1 MVMQRSEMGLGN
13 PIDMIYHIQPW
24 MILTLLPFAFAFEG
38 KMMNIAGSL
47 FSFLIYRIVPEGLD
61 LALTKHVFRY
71 ENVHDMLTTIMQV
84 LVGSLMAFFMEVTEY
99 LLVSLTSSLT
109 LSVSGIIKVN
119 VSIIQYPICIVRHF
133 L

>member
-1 MVMQRSEMGLGN
+1 M
-13 PIDMIYHIQPW
+13 
-24 MILTLLPFAFAFEG
+24 
-38 KMMNIAGSL
+38 
-47 FSFLIYRIVPEGLD
+47 D

-71 ENVHDMLTTIMQV
+71 EDLHDVLMTVMQV

-109 LSVSGIIKVN
+109 LSVSGIIKV
-119 VSIIQYPICIVRHF
+119 SIFYPQYQNESDVTHSE

>member
-38 KMMNIAGSL
+38 KMMKIAGSL

-119 VSIIQYPICIVRHF
+119 MSIIQYPICIVRHF